1 MSLEDI
7 ISVSIT
13 AQTTTVSRLGF
24 GTPLIARAHNV
35 FASVVREYRS
45 LTAMT
50 DDGWS
55 ATDPAVRIATKI
67 ASQNPKPNAWKVGKR
82 ASAFTQSVQLEVLN
96 TTEGYEYEFDVVSPD
111 TTTITS
117 ITHTNGPAETVITIA
132 AALASLLSAIA
143 DLTTTDNLDGTIDL
157 DADNAGELFDFVGF
171 DEPDNFTI
179 KDNTTDPGIAA
190 DLSAIETVD
199 PDGWYALILDSNSE
213 AEILAAAAWIEARKK
228 IFLCNTTDTEVVDN
242 TVTDDV
248 MSDLQSNSY
257 ARTAILYSQA
267 RLLNWS
273 GAAWAGNRLPAD
285 PGSSTWA
292 FKTLA
297 AVTVDG
303 NLTGGQVAVV
313 ESKGGNVYRT
323 IAGVNVT
330 TFGITASGEYID
342 VTRFIDWL
350 DARIKER
357 IFSVLVNNAKIPYT
371 DLGVD
376 LMRGQVLAQLQQ
388 GIAVGGLAADPAPVV
403 TAPKVADIDPADKAA
418 RILPDI
424 FFQATL
430 AGAIHQLVISGVL
443 SV

>member
-35 FASVVREYRS
+35 IPSVVREYRS
-45 LTAMT
+45 LTAMS
-50 DDGWS
+50 DDGWP
-55 ATDPAVRIATKI
+55 ATDPAVLMATKI

-82 ASAFTQSVQLEVLN
+82 SSAFTQQVVIECLN
-96 TTEGYEYEFDVVSPD
+96 STEDYVYEFDVIVG
-111 TTTITS
+111 TTTTS
-117 ITHTNGPAETVITIA
+117 ISYTVLA
-132 AALASLLSAIA
+132 AATPTTVATAISALVGAIA
-143 DLTTTDNLDGTIDL
+143 GVTATDNLDGTFDVDTDTAGDL
-157 DADNAGELFDFVGF
+157 VDYVGF

-179 KDNTTDPGIAA
+179 KDTTADPGIAA
-190 DLSAIETVD
+190 DLTAIETVD
-199 PDGWYALILDSNSE
+199 PDGWYCLLLDSNSE

-228 IFLCNTTDTEVVDN
+228 IFICNTTDTEVVDN
-242 TVTDDV
+242 TVTTDV
-248 MSDLQSNSY
+248 MSDLQAAAY
-257 ARTAILYSQA
+257 ARTSIIYSQY

-273 GAAWAGNRLPAD
+273 GCGWAGNRLPSD

-297 AVTVDG
+297 GVFVDG
-303 NLTGGQVAVV
+303 NLTGGQVGVI

-330 TFGITASGEYID
+330 TFGITSSGEYID

-350 DARIKER
+350 DSRIKER
-357 IFSVLVNNAKIPYT
+357 IFGVLINNPKVPYT
-371 DLGVD
+371 DSGVD

-388 GIAVGGLAADPAPVV
+388 GITVGGLAADPAPVV